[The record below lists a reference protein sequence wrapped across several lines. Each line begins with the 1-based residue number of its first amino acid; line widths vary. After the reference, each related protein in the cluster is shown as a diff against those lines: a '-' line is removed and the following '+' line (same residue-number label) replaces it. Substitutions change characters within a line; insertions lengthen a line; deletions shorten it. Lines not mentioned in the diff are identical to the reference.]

1 MKIKLK
7 IRRASFFIFVFI
19 FLMAVILVNIDI
31 SSHKNIE
38 KEVNNFI
45 TKIEKVEF
53 SNEKTY
59 IYTNNMLIKS
69 FISDLDYKVGDIL
82 EVSGKLH
89 DNLSLENKSYGLYLK
104 SKGYDY
110 TISASKVRKID
121 EEENLFSHI
130 FEIRQS
136 ISSWIDL
143 VFPKY
148 NGIIKAL
155 TVSDRQNI
163 SDEDK
168 SLFSKSGLSHIISI
182 SGFHIVLVSSI
193 FFSMFFFLP
202 KKYRYII
209 SAIIT
214 LFYVAITGFN
224 PPCVRAYVFYISY
237 ISAILLQKRYDI
249 FSVGFLLASLYMALN
264 PYIIFNIGF
273 CLSFMCV
280 FSIAMFYKGIFAFL
294 KKRSIRLGIRF
305 GDIPKATVSA
315 ISVTVASYVLTL
327 PYLYYNIGVISFIS
341 VLSNIISIPII
352 SLAYPFI
359 MLSLL
364 FMKIPFLCTL
374 FANIVNF
381 LLTIFYKSN
390 ELLINLP
397 FAYVEIQERKLSYVL
412 CAYVIIL
419 SAYHIHIKNKIE
431 KNMFVA
437 KK

>member
-1 MKIKLK
+1 
-7 IRRASFFIFVFI
+7 
-19 FLMAVILVNIDI
+19 MALTLINIDI
-31 SSHKNIE
+31 SNNVSIE
-38 KEVNNFI
+38 KEVKNFI

-82 EVSGKLH
+82 EVSGKLQ

-294 KKRSIRLGIRF
+294 KRHSIQLGIRF
-305 GDIPKATVSA
+305 GDIPKAIVSA

-352 SLAYPFI
+352 SLSYPFI

-364 FMKIPFLCTL
+364 FMKIPFLCTV
-374 FANIVNF
+374 FTNIVNF
-381 LLTIFYKSN
+381 LLTIMNF
-390 ELLINLP
+390 
-397 FAYVEIQERKLSYVL
+397 
-412 CAYVIIL
+412 
-419 SAYHIHIKNKIE
+419 
-431 KNMFVA
+431 
-437 KK
+437 

>member
-7 IRRASFFIFVFI
+7 LRRASFFIFVFV

-31 SSHKNIE
+31 SNNVSIE
-38 KEVNNFI
+38 KEVKNFI
-45 TKIEKVEF
+45 TKIEKVEI
-53 SNEKTY
+53 SNDKSY

-82 EVSGKLH
+82 EVSGKLQ
-89 DNLSLENKSYGLYLK
+89 DNLSLENKSFGLYLK

-110 TISASKVRKID
+110 TISASKMKKIG

-163 SDEDK
+163 GEEDK

-193 FFSMFFFLP
+193 FFSIFFFLP

-214 LFYVAITGFN
+214 FFYVAITGFN

-237 ISAILLQKRYDI
+237 IASILLQKRYDI
-249 FSVGFLLASLYMALN
+249 FSVGFLLASVYMALN

-280 FSIAMFYKGIFAFL
+280 FSIAMFYKGIFTIL
-294 KKRSIRLGIRF
+294 KKRIIRSGE
-305 GDIPKATVSA
+305 IPKAIVSA

-352 SLAYPFI
+352 SLSYPFI

-364 FMKIPFLCTL
+364 FMKIPFLCSV

-390 ELLINLP
+390 ELLIRLP
-397 FAYVEIQERKLSYVL
+397 FAYVEIEERKLSYVL

-431 KNMFVA
+431 KNIFVV
-437 KK
+437 KR

>member
-7 IRRASFFIFVFI
+7 VRRVSFLIFIFI
-19 FLMAVILVNIDI
+19 FLMALTLITIDI
-31 SSHKNIE
+31 SNNVSIE
-38 KEVNNFI
+38 KEVKNFI

-53 SNEKTY
+53 SNNKSY

-69 FISDLDYKVGDIL
+69 FISDLDYKVGDIV
-82 EVSGKLH
+82 EVNGKLQ

-110 TISASKVRKID
+110 TISASKMKKIG
-121 EEENLFSHI
+121 EEENLFSYI

-224 PPCVRAYVFYISY
+224 PPCVRAYVFYICY
-237 ISAILLQKRYDI
+237 IASILLQKRYDI
-249 FSVGFLLASLYMALN
+249 FSVGFLLASVYMALN

-294 KKRSIRLGIRF
+294 KRHSIQLGIRF
-305 GDIPKATVSA
+305 TDIPKATVSA

-352 SLAYPFI
+352 SLSYPFI

-364 FMKIPFLCTL
+364 FMKIPFLCTV

-390 ELLINLP
+390 ELLIRLP
-397 FAYVEIQERKLSYVL
+397 FAYIEIEERKLSYVL

-431 KNMFVA
+431 KNIFVA
-437 KK
+437 KR

>member
-193 FFSMFFFLP
+193 FFSMFFFFP

-224 PPCVRAYVFYISY
+224 LQSY
-237 ISAILLQKRYDI
+237 CKRDTTY
-249 FSVGFLLASLYMALN
+249 F
-264 PYIIFNIGF
+264 
-273 CLSFMCV
+273 
-280 FSIAMFYKGIFAFL
+280 
-294 KKRSIRLGIRF
+294 
-305 GDIPKATVSA
+305 
-315 ISVTVASYVLTL
+315 
-327 PYLYYNIGVISFIS
+327 
-341 VLSNIISIPII
+341 
-352 SLAYPFI
+352 
-359 MLSLL
+359 
-364 FMKIPFLCTL
+364 
-374 FANIVNF
+374 
-381 LLTIFYKSN
+381 
-390 ELLINLP
+390 
-397 FAYVEIQERKLSYVL
+397 Q
-412 CAYVIIL
+412 
-419 SAYHIHIKNKIE
+419 
-431 KNMFVA
+431 
-437 KK
+437 

>member
-7 IRRASFFIFVFI
+7 LRRASFFIFVFV

-38 KEVNNFI
+38 KEVKNFI

-53 SNEKTY
+53 SNDKIY
-59 IYTNNMLIKS
+59 IYTSNILIKS

-82 EVSGKLH
+82 ELSGKLK

-110 TISASKVRKID
+110 TISASKMKKIG

-130 FEIRQS
+130 F
-136 ISSWIDL
+136 
-143 VFPKY
+143 
-148 NGIIKAL
+148 
-155 TVSDRQNI
+155 
-163 SDEDK
+163 
-168 SLFSKSGLSHIISI
+168 
-182 SGFHIVLVSSI
+182 VLVSSI
-193 FFSMFFFLP
+193 FFGIFFFLP
-202 KKYRYII
+202 KKYRYIC

-214 LFYVAITGFN
+214 FFYVAITGFN

-237 ISAILLQKRYDI
+237 IASILLQKRYDI
-249 FSVGFLLASLYMALN
+249 FSVGFLLASVYMALN

-294 KKRSIRLGIRF
+294 KRRTIQLGIRF

-352 SLAYPFI
+352 SLSYPFI

-364 FMKIPFLCTL
+364 FMKIPFLCTV

-419 SAYHIHIKNKIE
+419 CAYHIQLKSNKIMD
-431 KNMFVA
+431 KIFSVNL
-437 KK
+437 

>member
-7 IRRASFFIFVFI
+7 VRRASFFIFVFV

-38 KEVNNFI
+38 KEVKNFI

-53 SNEKTY
+53 SNDKTY
-59 IYTNNMLIKS
+59 IYTSNMLIKS

-82 EVSGKLH
+82 EVSGKLQ

-110 TISASKVRKID
+110 TISASKMKKIG

-143 VFPKY
+143 IFPKY

-224 PPCVRAYVFYISY
+224 PPCVRAYVLYISY

-249 FSVGFLLASLYMALN
+249 FSVGFLLASLYIALN

-280 FSIAMFYKGIFAFL
+280 FSIAMFYKGIFTIL
-294 KKRSIRLGIRF
+294 KKRIIRSGE
-305 GDIPKATVSA
+305 IPKAIVSA

-352 SLAYPFI
+352 SLSYPFI

-364 FMKIPFLCTL
+364 FMKIPFLCTV

-390 ELLINLP
+390 ELLIRLP
-397 FAYVEIQERKLSYVL
+397 FAYIEIEERKLSYVL

-431 KNMFVA
+431 KNIFVA

>member
-7 IRRASFFIFVFI
+7 LRRASFFIFVFV

-31 SSHKNIE
+31 SNNVSIE
-38 KEVNNFI
+38 KEVKNFI
-45 TKIEKVEF
+45 TKIEKVEI
-53 SNEKTY
+53 SNDKSY

-82 EVSGKLH
+82 EVSGKLQ
-89 DNLSLENKSYGLYLK
+89 DNLSLENKSFGLYLK

-110 TISASKVRKID
+110 TISASKMKKIG

-163 SDEDK
+163 GEEDK

-193 FFSMFFFLP
+193 FFSIFFFLP

-214 LFYVAITGFN
+214 FFYVAITGFN

-237 ISAILLQKRYDI
+237 IASILLQKRYDI
-249 FSVGFLLASLYMALN
+249 FSVGFLLASVYMALN

-280 FSIAMFYKGIFAFL
+280 FSIAMFYKGIFTIL
-294 KKRSIRLGIRF
+294 KKRIIRF
-305 GDIPKATVSA
+305 GEIPKAIVSA

-352 SLAYPFI
+352 SLSYPFI

-364 FMKIPFLCTL
+364 FMKIPFLCSV

-390 ELLINLP
+390 ELLIRLP
-397 FAYVEIQERKLSYVL
+397 FAYVEIEERKLSYVL

-431 KNMFVA
+431 KNIFVV
-437 KK
+437 KR